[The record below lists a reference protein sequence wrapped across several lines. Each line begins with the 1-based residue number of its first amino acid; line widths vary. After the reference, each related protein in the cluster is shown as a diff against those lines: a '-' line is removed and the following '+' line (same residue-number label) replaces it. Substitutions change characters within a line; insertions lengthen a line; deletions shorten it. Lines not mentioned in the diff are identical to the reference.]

1 MTQKTAAIVL
11 AAGKGKRMKSDLP
24 KVLHEI
30 HGRPMIKI
38 LLDTLATLKLD
49 RTVVVIGHRGEEVE
63 QALAG
68 YPVSFA
74 WQREQLGTGHAVMM
88 TRELMADFDGLT
100 LVVVG
105 DAPFLSVSS
114 VRKLLDMH
122 HATRAVATCLSMILP
137 DPAQYGRIVRDGT
150 SDRLIDIVEFKDADE
165 KVRRINE
172 VNSGIFC
179 FENRSLFS
187 VIDRLDRGNAQQE
200 YYLTDV
206 VKIFNSNGLRVSVVP
221 SDRPEEVL
229 GVNSVEDLEELAR
242 KFPAR

>member
-1 MTQKTAAIVL
+1 LIQKTAAIVL

-38 LLDTLATLKLD
+38 LLDTLATLKLEH
-49 RTVVVIGHRGEEVE
+49 TVVVIGHKGEQV
-63 QALAG
+63 QRALYD

-100 LVVVG
+100 LVIVG

-114 VRKLLDMH
+114 VNKLIEVH
-122 HATRAVATCLSMILP
+122 CATQAVATCLSMVLP
-137 DPAQYGRIVRDGT
+137 DPAQYGRIIRDGK
-150 SDRLIDIVEFKDADE
+150 SNRLLDIIEFKDADE
-165 KVRRINE
+165 KVRQISE

-179 FENRSLFS
+179 FDNRSLFS
-187 VIDRLDRGNAQQE
+187 VIDRLDRGNAQRE
-200 YYLTDV
+200 YYLTDI

-221 SDRPEEVL
+221 AERPEEVL
-229 GVNSVEDLEELAR
+229 GVNSEEDLEDLAR
-242 KFPAR
+242 QFPL